1 MTERA
6 GAPKPK
12 RAPPKLDLSDV
23 EWKLGL
29 GAALASVFTAAWFA
43 VAQPQPAA
51 SSPAPVAVAE
61 PAAVA
66 PPAAV
71 ALAAPP
77 ARPPRVS
84 PVAPTA
90 RSTRAVTTVAVA
102 RPRRAARVRTR
113 SS

>member
-1 MTERA
+1 MTERSN
-6 GAPKPK
+6 APRAK

-51 SSPAPVAVAE
+51 TSPDPVAVA
-61 PAAVA
+61 A
-66 PPAAV
+66 PLPT
-71 ALAAPP
+71 PS
-77 ARPPRVS
+77 RVS
-84 PVAPTA
+84 PVAPAVRTT
-90 RSTRAVTTVAVA
+90 SAVTTVAVA

>member
-1 MTERA
+1 MTERSN
-6 GAPKPK
+6 APRPK

-51 SSPAPVAVAE
+51 TSPDPVAVAVAA
-61 PAAVA
+61 PSAVA
-66 PPAAV
+66 PSAAT
-71 ALAAPP
+71 ARAAP
-77 ARPPRVS
+77 AV
-84 PVAPTA
+84 

>member
-1 MTERA
+1 MTEPTN
-6 GAPKPK
+6 APRTK
-12 RAPPKLDLSDV
+12 RPPPKLDLSDV

-51 SSPAPVAVAE
+51 PSPDAVAVAV
-61 PAAVA
+61 VA
-66 PPAAV
+66 PPAVAV
-71 ALAAPP
+71 AAPP
-77 ARPPRVS
+77 TPTPRVS
-84 PVAPTA
+84 PVAPVVRPT
-90 RSTRAVTTVAVA
+90 SAVTTVAVA